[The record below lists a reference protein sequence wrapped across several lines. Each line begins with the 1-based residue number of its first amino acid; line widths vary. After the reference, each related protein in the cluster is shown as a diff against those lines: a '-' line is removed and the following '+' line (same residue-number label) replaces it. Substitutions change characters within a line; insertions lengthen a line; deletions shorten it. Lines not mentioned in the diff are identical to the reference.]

1 MALRIFDMLQPLISQ
16 YPLLAFIYSICYKLL
31 SHCLLLLDNGKVKS
45 DSDYDFIS
53 ILVTQLF
60 DSINYFEEVYIA
72 TRNYSNAVFM
82 TENKPGAKLSP
93 KTVSFIYDQFCEESG
108 TINYAKRPI
117 LRFSSPTITFK
128 EKYGLP
134 SSDSW
139 IAYFRSQKN
148 ALISV
153 EKTMNYFDNG
163 LSDIHSFSED
173 GQEEK
178 SYSTIDDFYY
188 DKDKYPY
195 HSSFQPVNDYSKALL
210 KRYQ

>member
-1 MALRIFDMLQPLISQ
+1 MCGIILKVCVQEGVYMKELG
-16 YPLLAFIYSICYKLL
+16 FIILE
-31 SHCLLLLDNGKVKS
+31 NGKIIKFGEYYCTIYRNNQDKKHFH
-45 DSDYDFIS
+45 DSAFQEILSKYKKDFPFIS
-53 ILVTQLF
+53 DVGSFHVLESLPF
-60 DSINYFEEVYIA
+60 LA
-72 TRNYSNAVFM
+72 RNHCITVVNASSGSFQVLLPIMVM
-82 TENKPGAKLSP
+82 TTPENISA
-93 KTVSFIYDQFCEESG
+93 
-108 TINYAKRPI
+108 
-117 LRFSSPTITFK
+117 
-128 EKYGLP
+128 
-134 SSDSW
+134 
-139 IAYFRSQKN
+139 SQKN

-188 DKDKYPY
+188 DKVQYPY